1 MSQTDSFIDEIKQFI
16 SSVDSLDKDD
26 MLKILTAIYEKH
38 VAMSTSALAIE
49 YKDFHNIV
57 SDAKGL
63 FSTISFPI
71 KIGDQQLYPSE
82 NANYCLMSSVISF
95 LIKKEALKKRPLFK
109 KGT

>member
-1 MSQTDSFIDEIKQFI
+1 MSQTDSFVSEIKEFL
-16 SSVDSLDKDD
+16 SNMDSLDKED
-26 MLKILTAIYEKH
+26 MLKILTAIYDKH
-38 VAMSTSALAIE
+38 VAMSTSTLVIE

-57 SDAKGL
+57 SDAKGM
-63 FSTISFPI
+63 FSTVSFPI

-82 NANYCLMSSVISF
+82 NANYCLMNSILSF